1 MLFVSTFGL
10 TLRLDDTFLIFEL
23 GGKSVV
29 RYELKTT
36 SRRSSRR
43 YVHSDESNL
52 ASWAEACGRAKTI
65 SRIDLRLAC
74 GTHKRGKIKGLSV
87 VLKLAFHAERT
98 YSLCFVSLPLSFSL
112 FLSSIRKFAL
122 HVFARN
128 EISSKAFILI
138 WYRKVRLSVQV
149 ELASLMRDVCDLITI
164 PIRNE
169 NLQFRMQSIRKFR
182 LNMVIANSNCNLWPN

>member
-1 MLFVSTFGL
+1 MSFVSTFGL

-36 SRRSSRR
+36 QAVRRSSRR

-87 VLKLAFHAERT
+87 LLKLAFHAERT

-138 WYRKVRLSVQV
+138 WHRKVRLSVQV
-149 ELASLMRDVCDLITI
+149 ETGITDAWCLWF
-164 PIRNE
+164 NYYTDS
-169 NLQFRMQSIRKFR
+169 QRKFA
-182 LNMVIANSNCNLWPN
+182 IPDAID